1 MKIKRMIV
9 AAKQR
14 ITGGCIGGMMGIQR
28 FFLTLAIT
36 LSVLI
41 GNGNPVLSFDGG
53 GSHQK
58 QQPTL
63 CQELIIPFGYPCS
76 EYTTQTQD
84 GFLLGLQRVS
94 SSSSLRLR
102 NRGERGP
109 PVLLLHGLFMAGDAW
124 FLNTPDQSLGFI
136 LADHG
141 FDVWVGNVRGTR
153 WSHGHIS
160 LSEKNK
166 QFWDWS
172 WQELA
177 LYDVAEMI
185 NFINSVTNSKIFV
198 VGHSQGTIISFAAFT
213 QPEIVEK
220 VEAAAL
226 LSPISYLDH
235 VSAPLVLRMVKMHID
250 QMVLSMGFHQLNF
263 KRFYIFLLSFA
274 YRMGANLLVSLCDT
288 RLSCNDMLSS
298 ITGKNCCFNE
308 SRVEFYLEQEP
319 HPSSS
324 KNLNHLF
331 QMIRKGTFSK
341 YDYGKLK
348 NMIEYGKFKPP
359 KFDLSRIPKSLPL
372 WMAYGGN
379 DALADITDFQHTLKE
394 LQSTPEVIY
403 LENYGHVD
411 FILSLQAKQD
421 LYDPM
426 ISFFKSTGKFT
437 SM

>member
-1 MKIKRMIV
+1 
-9 AAKQR
+9 
-14 ITGGCIGGMMGIQR
+14 MMGIQR
-28 FFLTLAIT
+28 FFPTLAIT
-36 LSVLI
+36 LSILF
-41 GNGNPVLSFDGG
+41 GNGNHVLSFDGG

-63 CQELIIPFGYPCS
+63 CQELIIPSGYPCS
-76 EYTTQTQD
+76 EYTTQTKD

-94 SSSSLRLR
+94 SSSSLRLG

-136 LADHG
+136 LADQG

-166 QFWDWS
+166 KFWDWS

-185 NFINSVTNSKIFV
+185 NYINSVTNSKIFV

-235 VSAPLVLRMVKMHID
+235 ISAPLVLRMVKMHLDKMI
-250 QMVLSMGFHQLNF
+250 LSMGIHQLNF
-263 KRFYIFLLSFA
+263 KSEW
-274 YRMGANLLVSLCDT
+274 GANLLVSLCDT
-288 RLSCNDMLSS
+288 RLSCNNMLSS
-298 ITGKNCCFNE
+298 IT
-308 SRVEFYLEQEP
+308 V
-319 HPSSS
+319 
-324 KNLNHLF
+324 
-331 QMIRKGTFSK
+331 IRKGTFSK
-341 YDYGKLK
+341 YDYGQLK

-359 KFDLSRIPKSLPL
+359 KFDLSRIPESLPL

-379 DALADITDFQHTLKE
+379 DALADIADFQHTLKE
-394 LQSTPEVIY
+394 LRSTPEVIY

>member
-1 MKIKRMIV
+1 MKLPLSLR
-9 AAKQR
+9 QER
-14 ITGGCIGGMMGIQR
+14 ITGECISEVMGIRR
-28 FFLTLAIT
+28 FFPTLAIT
-36 LSVLI
+36 LSILF

-63 CQELIIPFGYPCS
+63 CQELIIPSGYPCS
-76 EYTTQTQD
+76 EYTTQTKD

-94 SSSSLRLR
+94 SASSLRIG
-102 NRGERGP
+102 NDAGRGP

-136 LADHG
+136 LADHR

-160 LSEKNK
+160 LLEKNK
-166 QFWDWS
+166 KFWDWS

-177 LYDVAEMI
+177 QYDVAEMI
-185 NFINSVTNSKIFV
+185 NYINLVTNSKIFV

-235 VSAPLVLRMVKMHID
+235 ISAPFVLRMVKMHID
-250 QMVLSMGFHQLNF
+250 QMILSMGVHKLNF
-263 KRFYIFLLSFA
+263 KSEW
-274 YRMGANLLVSLCDT
+274 GANLLVSLCDT
-288 RLSCNDMLSS
+288 RLSCNGMLST
-298 ITGKNCCFNE
+298 ITELRSGYIDDGLVNQYS
-308 SRVEFYLEQEP
+308 SRV
-319 HPSSS
+319 S
-324 KNLNHLF
+324 LF
-331 QMIRKGTFSK
+331 LMVFSDDLDCSPVIRKGTFSK
-341 YDYGKLK
+341 YDYGMLK

-379 DALADITDFQHTLKE
+379 DALADITDLQHTLKE
-394 LQSTPEVIY
+394 LRSTPEVIY
-403 LENYGHVD
+403 LQNYGHVD

>member
-1 MKIKRMIV
+1 MTRV
-9 AAKQR
+9 WWR
-14 ITGGCIGGMMGIQR
+14 T
-28 FFLTLAIT
+28 TLAIT
-36 LSVLI
+36 VSILSLFPNI
-41 GNGNPVLSFDGG
+41 ADAFDGG
-53 GSHQK
+53 GSQPK

-63 CQELIIPFGYPCS
+63 CDELILPAGYPCS
-76 EYTTQTQD
+76 EYVIQTKD

-94 SSSSLRLR
+94 SSARIEYA
-102 NRGERGP
+102 GERGS

-124 FLNTPDQSLGFI
+124 FLNQPEQSLGFI
-136 LADHG
+136 LADRG

-160 LSEKNK
+160 YSEKNK
-166 QFWDWS
+166 HFWDWS

-177 LYDVAEMI
+177 LYDLGEMI
-185 NFINSVTNSKIFV
+185 NYINLVTNSKLFV

-213 QPEIVEK
+213 QPEIVDK

-235 VSAPLVLRMVKMHID
+235 VSAPLVLRMVKMQID
-250 QMVLSMGFHQLNF
+250 EMILTMGVHQLNF
-263 KRFYIFLLSFA
+263 KSDW
-274 YRMGANLLVSLCDT
+274 GASLLVSLCDT
-288 RLSCNDMLSS
+288 RLSCSDMLSS

-308 SRVEFYLEQEP
+308 SRVPFYLEQEP

-324 KNLNHLF
+324 KNLHHLF
-331 QMIRKGTFSK
+331 QMIRQGTFSK

-348 NMIEYGKFKPP
+348 NLKEYGTFKPP

-379 DALADITDFQHTLKE
+379 DALADISDFQHTLKE
-394 LQSTPEVIY
+394 LRSTPEVVY

-426 ISFFKSTGKFT
+426 ISFFKSLGKF
-437 SM
+437 SSI

>member
-1 MKIKRMIV
+1 MDAMV
-9 AAKQR
+9 WL
-14 ITGGCIGGMMGIQR
+14 TT
-28 FFLTLAIT
+28 TLAIT
-36 LSVLI
+36 ISLLSTFANTALT
-41 GNGNPVLSFDGG
+41 FDGG
-53 GSHQK
+53 GDTKH
-58 QQPTL
+58 QPTL
-63 CQELIIPFGYPCS
+63 CEELILPAGYPCS
-76 EYTTQTQD
+76 EHVIQTKD

-94 SSSSLRLR
+94 SSSASIGYYAPESR
-102 NRGERGP
+102 P

-124 FLNTPDQSLGFI
+124 FLNTPEQSLGFI

-160 LSEKNK
+160 LLEKNRH
-166 QFWDWS
+166 FWDWS

-177 LYDVAEMI
+177 LYDLAEMI
-185 NFINSVTNSKIFV
+185 NFINSVTNSKLFV
-198 VGHSQGTIISFAAFT
+198 VGHSQGTIISLAAFT
-213 QPEIVEK
+213 QPEIVGK

-226 LSPISYLDH
+226 LSPISYLNH
-235 VSAPLVLRMVKMHID
+235 VSAPMVQRMVKMHID
-250 QMVLSMGFHQLNF
+250 QMIVTMGVHELNF
-263 KRFYIFLLSFA
+263 KSDW
-274 YRMGANLLVSLCDT
+274 GADLLVSLCDT
-288 RLSCNDMLSS
+288 HLSCSDLLSS

-308 SRVEFYLEQEP
+308 SRVAYYLEQEP

-341 YDYGKLK
+341 YDYGKLRNLK
-348 NMIEYGKFKPP
+348 EYGNIKPP

-394 LQSTPEVIY
+394 LPSTPEVVY

-421 LYDPM
+421 LYEP
-426 ISFFKSTGKFT
+426 IINFFKSMGKV
-437 SM
+437 SSI